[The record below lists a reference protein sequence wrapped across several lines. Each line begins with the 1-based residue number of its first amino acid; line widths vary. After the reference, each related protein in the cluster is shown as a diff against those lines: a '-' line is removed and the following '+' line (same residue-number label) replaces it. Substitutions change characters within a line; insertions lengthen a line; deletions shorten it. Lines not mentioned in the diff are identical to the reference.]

1 VQTTVAAPGSVKG
14 GESNGSP
21 PLGAGAANDRS
32 PGPATRSRLLPFL
45 LLLPAVAVLGL
56 MLGYPLVRLVTM
68 SFQEFGLRQQFGT
81 PAPWVGLENF
91 REIVGDAYFWR
102 VLLRTVIFCFVNVAL
117 TMAIGGALA
126 LLMTKLSNVVRGM
139 LSVGLMLAWA
149 TPPLAAVV
157 IWQWVFDTQYGL
169 ANWALGRQGES
180 WLAEPLS
187 FFMVATIIVVWMG
200 VPFVTFTLYAG
211 LTQVPRELIEAAAL
225 DGASPVQ
232 RLRVV
237 AYPMV
242 KPIIMILTALSVL
255 WDFRVFTQVY
265 VLQKAGGISRDTNL
279 LGVYAY
285 QISIGQ
291 NQFGVGAAVAIVMV
305 LITLV
310 LTLFYL
316 RSMTRT
322 EEL

>member
-1 VQTTVAAPGSVKG
+1 
-14 GESNGSP
+14 
-21 PLGAGAANDRS
+21 
-32 PGPATRSRLLPFL
+32 
-45 LLLPAVAVLGL
+45 
-56 MLGYPLVRLVTM
+56 
-68 SFQEFGLRQQFGT
+68 
-81 PAPWVGLENF
+81 
-91 REIVGDAYFWR
+91 
-102 VLLRTVIFCFVNVAL
+102 
-117 TMAIGGALA
+117 
-126 LLMTKLSNVVRGM
+126 
-139 LSVGLMLAWA
+139 
-149 TPPLAAVV
+149 
-157 IWQWVFDTQYGL
+157 VFDTQYGL
-169 ANWALGRQGES
+169 ANWALGRQGQS
-180 WLAEPLS
+180 WLGEPLS

-237 AYPMV
+237 AYPML

-255 WDFRVFTQVY
+255 WDFRVFTQIY
-265 VLQKAGGISRDTNL
+265 VLQKAGGISRETNL

-305 LITLV
+305 LITLI
-310 LTLFYL
+310 LTIFYL